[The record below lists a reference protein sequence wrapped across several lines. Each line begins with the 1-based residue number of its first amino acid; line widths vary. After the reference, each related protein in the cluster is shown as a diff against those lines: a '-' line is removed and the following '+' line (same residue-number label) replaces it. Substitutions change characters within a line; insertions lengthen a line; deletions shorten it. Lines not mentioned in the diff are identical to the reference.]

1 MLKVK
6 TIFAAVFFLALAASC
21 GSPSAT
27 TSSTASTTGQ
37 MPPVTTVRL
46 SADVQPIFNASCV
59 VCHQGSSAPGG
70 MSLESG
76 KAYAALVNVKS
87 SESPLMRVAPNSPDN
102 SYVVRKLEGTHIQAG
117 GSGGKMPLN
126 GSPLPAAQIDI
137 IKRWI
142 SLGAPNN

>member
-6 TIFAAVFFLALAASC
+6 TICAGVFLLTLAASC

-27 TSSTASTTGQ
+27 TSSPAATTGQ
-37 MPPVTTVRL
+37 VPPVTTIRL

-70 MSLESG
+70 LSLESG
-76 KAYAALVNVKS
+76 KSYAGLVNVKS
-87 SESPLMRVAPNSPDN
+87 TQSPLMRVAPNSPDN
-102 SYVVRKLEGTHIQAG
+102 SYLVRKLEGTHTQAG
-117 GSGGKMPLN
+117 GSGGQMPLN
-126 GSPLPAAQIDI
+126 GSPLPASQIDI